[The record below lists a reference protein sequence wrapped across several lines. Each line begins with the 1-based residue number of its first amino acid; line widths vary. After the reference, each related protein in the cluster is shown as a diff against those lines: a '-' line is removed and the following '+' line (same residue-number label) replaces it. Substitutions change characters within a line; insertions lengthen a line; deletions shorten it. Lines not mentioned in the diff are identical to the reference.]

1 MSFRTSP
8 QTGVGISIEF
18 QAAHRHTVRSN
29 LPCYGVHPREM
40 VRLTRRL
47 PRQCALLYRNDRE
60 FDKFQ
65 FAYNRTIPS
74 GSGKKRLQ
82 TNPVTTC
89 LRGTRRYRAGQ
100 GKNDYR
106 PRSSRLA
113 CGAPADTE
121 RVREKTITDQGR
133 HDLPAG
139 HPPIPSGSGKER
151 LQTNPVTTCLRG
163 TRRHRAGQA

>member
-1 MSFRTSP
+1 MCISAFVSKYINWEFGGTSERVIP
-8 QTGVGISIEF
+8 NQSADWCGNL
-18 QAAHRHTVRSN
+18 HRIPSGTPSYSPFKSPVLRCPSTRNGTSN
-29 LPCYGVHPREM
+29 QEIATPV
-40 VRLTRRL
+40 
-47 PRQCALLYRNDRE
+47 CALARNDRE

-121 RVREKTITDQGR
+121 WARRKT
-133 HDLPAG
+133 
-139 HPPIPSGSGKER
+139 
-151 LQTNPVTTCLRG
+151 TTQMLR
-163 TRRHRAGQA
+163 TT